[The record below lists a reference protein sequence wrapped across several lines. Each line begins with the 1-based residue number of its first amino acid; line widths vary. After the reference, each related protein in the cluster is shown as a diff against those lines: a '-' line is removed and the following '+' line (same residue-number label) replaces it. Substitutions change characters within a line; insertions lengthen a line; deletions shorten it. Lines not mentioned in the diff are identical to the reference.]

1 MRAFGRARW
10 VRLALA
16 APRAAPATRS
26 ISVYVAN
33 GSGYA
38 PTQVAVSRSACRAL
52 SSASRSAFT
61 SSHFVLDDPQEVPQF
76 LGRKKLASKETDTHY
91 MVRECPFCHATRGK
105 ADNLFKLYVHK
116 ASGVYKCHRCGA
128 AGSWFDFKR
137 KLQHNVAVSN
147 SDAMLNGADH
157 SHSHSHAAAVAAAD
171 EIKVIQVLDNAKAMA
186 IQKNLLEE
194 PTFKPVLDYLINTR
208 GLRQDV
214 LEKYCVGAIEQPFR
228 DDQGD
233 HVAVQCVSFP
243 WMARAQDLN
252 AMGVVRNS
260 DEDNVPAPSA
270 AAAASGDQNQFDVVR
285 LKIRGVED
293 KSKQRLIPKG
303 GSWGLFGWNTVPVAS
318 DEIVLTEGEFDAMAV
333 YQATGLPAVS
343 LPNGC
348 QSLPPNVL
356 PLLERFKR
364 IYLWMDN
371 DLSGQ
376 ANVEKFAAKLG
387 SSRCYIVRPSV
398 DAPIKPKDANEALLS
413 GVDLQ
418 EMILS
423 AERMPHS
430 QIATFEQLRR
440 EVFEEI
446 VNPLRACG
454 VQSRTMPAL
463 NRLLK
468 GHRMGEVT
476 VLTGPT
482 GCGKTTLL
490 SQLSLDLCGQGVN
503 TLWGSFE
510 IKNTRLIHKMLT
522 QLAGKSLQGDVNAF
536 NRTADEFEALPMYF
550 LRFFG
555 STEVDEVLDAMEYA
569 VYAYDVQHILLDNVQ
584 FMMAGQGRGFDKFER
599 QDAALDKFRRF
610 ASQKNVHLTLVIHP
624 RKEQDDVDLTLS
636 SVFGTAKATQE
647 ADNVLILQ
655 RTHGSSKLDV
665 RKNRFDGTLGS
676 VPLKFDLESNCLRE
690 LNPEPM
696 SDDLS
701 AIDIE
706 AQMALDQKKRQK
718 VNQRAAA
725 HSMDLEQEMAAS
737 QWEYSDMEPQQP
749 RTVSYQMSA
758 HDTKGV
764 NGALSKPRS
773 KTLNGLNGSSP
784 SGSDDKKPNGLN
796 GSTNKGP
803 NGLNGTSRNNN
814 GGGGEPFAA
823 FTQIITR

>member
-16 APRAAPATRS
+16 APRASPAAHS
-26 ISVYVAN
+26 ASAHLGN
-33 GSGYA
+33 GFGYA
-38 PTQVAVSRSACRAL
+38 SARVAGSRSACRAL

-76 LGRKKLASKETDTHY
+76 LDRKKLTRKDTDTHY
-91 MVRECPFCHATRGK
+91 TVRECPFCHATRGK

-157 SHSHSHAAAVAAAD
+157 NHGSHGGHMAAAAAD
-171 EIKVIQVLDNAKAMA
+171 EIKVIQVLDNAKATA

-194 PTFKPVLDYLINTR
+194 PAFKPVLEYLINTR

-228 DDQGD
+228 DDAGN

-252 AMGVVRNS
+252 AMGVVCS
-260 DEDNVPAPSA
+260 SEDDVPAPA
-270 AAAASGDQNQFDVVR
+270 AAASAAASGDLNQFDVVR

-303 GSWGLFGWNTVPVAS
+303 GSWGLFGWNTVPAAS

-387 SSRCYIVRPSV
+387 TSRCYIVRPSV
-398 DAPIKPKDANEALLS
+398 DTLVKPKDANEALLN

-454 VQSRTMPAL
+454 VQSRTMPTL

-522 QLAGKSLQGDVNAF
+522 QLAGKSLQGDVNEF

-584 FMMAGQGRGFDKFER
+584 FMMAGQGRGYDKFER

-690 LNPEPM
+690 FNPETM
-696 SDDLS
+696 GDDLA

-706 AQMALDQKKRQK
+706 AHMALDQKKRQQ
-718 VNQRAAA
+718 VSHRAVV
-725 HSMDLEQEMAAS
+725 HSMALEQEMAAS
-737 QWEYSDMEPQQP
+737 PWDMEPQQP
-749 RTVSYQMSA
+749 RAMSYQMSA
-758 HDTKGV
+758 HSSKGV
-764 NGALSKPRS
+764 NGIASKP
-773 KTLNGLNGSSP
+773 KALNRLNGSAS
-784 SGSDDKKPNGLN
+784 SDSDDTKPNGLN
-796 GSTNKGP
+796 GSTTTKGP
-803 NGLNGTSRNNN
+803 DALNGTPRNNN
-814 GGGGEPFAA
+814 GGGEPFAA

>member
-1 MRAFGRARW
+1 MRAFGR
-10 VRLALA
+10 VRLVRVALA
-16 APRAAPATRS
+16 VPHASSAARRF
-26 ISVYVAN
+26 SVYQAN
-33 GSGYA
+33 VSGYA
-38 PTQVAVSRSACRAL
+38 RVATPRSACRAL

-76 LGRKKLASKETDTHY
+76 LDRKKLTRKDTDTHY
-91 MVRECPFCHATRGK
+91 TVRECPFCHATRGK

-157 SHSHSHAAAVAAAD
+157 NHGGHSHAAAAAAD
-171 EIKVIQVLDNAKAMA
+171 EIKVIQVLDNAKATA

-194 PTFKPVLDYLINTR
+194 PAFQPVLNYLINTR

-228 DDQGD
+228 DDQGN

-252 AMGVVRNS
+252 DMGVVCS
-260 DEDNVPAPSA
+260 SEDDAPAPSA
-270 AAAASGDQNQFDVVR
+270 AASGDLNQFDVVR

-303 GSWGLFGWNTVPVAS
+303 GSWGLFGWNTVPAAS

-387 SSRCYIVRPSV
+387 TSRCYIVRPSV
-398 DAPIKPKDANEALLS
+398 DVLVKPKDANEALLN

-454 VQSRTMPAL
+454 VQSRTMPTL

-522 QLAGKSLQGDVNAF
+522 QLAGKSLQGDVNEF

-584 FMMAGQGRGFDKFER
+584 FMMAGQGRGYDKFER

-690 LNPEPM
+690 FNPDTM
-696 SDDLS
+696 SDDLA

-706 AQMALDQKKRQK
+706 AHMALDQKKRQQ
-718 VNQRAAA
+718 VSQRAAA
-725 HSMDLEQEMAAS
+725 QSMALEQEMAAS
-737 QWEYSDMEPQQP
+737 PWQYSDMEPQQP
-749 RTVSYQMSA
+749 RAVSYQMSA
-758 HDTKGV
+758 HYSNGV
-764 NGALSKPRS
+764 NGSKP
-773 KTLNGLNGSSP
+773 KTLNGLNGSAS
-784 SGSDDKKPNGLN
+784 SDSDDKQPNGLN
-796 GSTNKGP
+796 GSKGP
-803 NGLNGTSRNNN
+803 SALNGTSRNNN
-814 GGGGEPFAA
+814 GGGEPFAA